1 MSLSKL
7 LRRHNNLRWHH
18 AALILTAALLLVNW
32 QLLAG
37 RVFERADGYN
47 FFSPYYSL
55 IADFA
60 RAGRLL
66 LWNPW
71 TDGGSPDFA
80 EPQVGAFSPVLF
92 FFALVAGGS
101 SDAFR
106 IYWLVLWLAGGLGM
120 LLLAR
125 HFRAP
130 VWAGLC
136 VALGFTFSGFYT
148 GHAEH
153 TSVLYSYS
161 FLPFVI
167 WRLDVSLQRGNL
179 FAAAQAGALWGLSA
193 LAGNPTVTIS
203 SVGLIVA
210 WVVGRSCFAEED
222 APARGWKQAL
232 SVLTMVGIVGTI
244 VLAPTYFSF
253 LFEGHG
259 YSDRSE
265 PLPRR
270 FALSSNAFHPG
281 ALVTLISPAFMQLR
295 FADPDLWFYTDVSS
309 LNLYLGTTIL
319 VLAVIAL
326 LRSEQPRWRWFVG
339 ATAIF
344 VFACAM
350 SRTLPFRGWLYDLLP
365 ATRYFRHSSMFRGY
379 AMFLICVLALLG
391 ARDLAGLATDRVLR
405 RKFLLVA
412 TFLSAAAAVTFAIVA
427 FAIEAENPY
436 SFLAIAHFVATW
448 CGLLA
453 LAYAVDRAPASCSG
467 LVPAALLSLAII
479 DGVVASHLSEE
490 TLYSAGPSPDSI
502 AAHDSSIALGPA
514 QVRRIFDLGRGNLN
528 LIPKIPTLKGY
539 AAFKNRFHEA
549 TIRNPVLSSIA
560 LGENR
565 FWFAA
570 EAPEIELSRESFEK
584 FERRVQD
591 ISAPVIVRHSRH
603 SMLHVSDSM
612 LNGPAMTESNAN
624 ALERA
629 FAATRATPQIISY
642 SPDRLVLD
650 TSVPEDGWLM
660 VTERWSRSWH
670 ASVNGIDTPIEGA
683 DFIYR
688 AVWVRKGSNRVEFSF
703 RPSGVY
709 ALVGLSWFTLGG
721 IGFLSF
727 IAARRAAGTVP
738 AFASGYRSPSPA
750 RSPPQKL
757 LSNVGVVALSGKRWD
772 SAINY
777 LRLTDVDRMLLSL
790 LPLAWPSAPDCRDAL
805 LLCSALRSHVFFF
818 FFFL

>member
-1 MSLSKL
+1 MSLYKL
-7 LRRHNNLRWHH
+7 LRRHDSLRWGH
-18 AALILTAALLLVNW
+18 AALILTVALLLANW

-71 TDGGSPDFA
+71 THGGAPDFA
-80 EPQVGAFSPVLF
+80 EPQIGAFSPILVLF
-92 FFALVAGGS
+92 GLVAGGS

-106 IYWLVLWLAGGLGM
+106 IYWLALWLAGGLGM

-125 HFRAP
+125 HLRVP

-167 WRLDVSLQRGNL
+167 WRLDVSLRRGNL

-193 LAGNPTVTIS
+193 LAGNPAITIS
-203 SVGLIVA
+203 SVGLIIA
-210 WVVGRSCFAEED
+210 WVVGRSWFTEEG
-222 APARGWKQAL
+222 AAGRNWKQAL
-232 SVLTMVGIVGTI
+232 SILTIVGVVGTV
-244 VLAPTYFSF
+244 VLAPTYVSF

-265 PLPRR
+265 PLPRA
-270 FALSSNAFHPG
+270 FALSTNAFHPG

-295 FADPDLWFYTDVSS
+295 FADPDLWYYTDVSS

-326 LRSEQPRWRWFVG
+326 LRREKSRWRWFLFG
-339 ATAIF
+339 TA
-344 VFACAM
+344 VFMLACAM

-365 ATRYFRHSSMFRGY
+365 PTRYFRHSSMFRGY
-379 AMFLICVLALLG
+379 AMFLISVLALLG
-391 ARDLAGLATDRVLR
+391 ARDLAELATDRVLR
-405 RKFLLVA
+405 RKFLLAA
-412 TFLSAAAAVTFAIVA
+412 TSLSAAAAVTFAIVA
-427 FAIEAENPY
+427 FAIEAETPY
-436 SFLAIAHFVATW
+436 SSLAIAHLVAIW

-453 LAYAVDRAPASCSG
+453 LSYAVDRAPARCSR
-467 LVPAALLSLAII
+467 LVPTVLLSLAII
-479 DGVVASHLSEE
+479 DGLVASHLSEE
-490 TLYSAGPSPDSI
+490 TLYGAGPSPDSI
-502 AAHDSSIALGPA
+502 AAHNSSIALGPTK
-514 QVRRIFDLGRGNLN
+514 VGRIFDLGRGNLN

-549 TIRNPVLSSIA
+549 TIRNPVVSAIA
-560 LGENR
+560 LGEDR

-570 EAPEIELSRESFEK
+570 EALEIELNRESFEK
-584 FERRVQD
+584 FEKRVQD
-591 ISAPVIVRHSRH
+591 ISAPIIVRHSRH
-603 SMLHVSDSM
+603 SMLHVSDS
-612 LNGPAMTESNAN
+612 LLSGSALTESKAN

-629 FAATRATPQIISY
+629 VAATRVTAQIITY
-642 SPDRLVLD
+642 LPDRLVLD
-650 TSVPEDGWLM
+650 ASVPNDGWLM
-660 VTERWSRSWH
+660 VTDRWSRSWH
-670 ASVNGIDTPIEGA
+670 ASVNGVETPVEGA

-703 RPSGVY
+703 HPAWVY
-709 ALVGLSWFTLGG
+709 PLVGLSWFTLGG

-727 IAARRAAGTVP
+727 IAPRRAAGDKGL
-738 AFASGYRSPSPA
+738 ALD
-750 RSPPQKL
+750 L
-757 LSNVGVVALSGKRWD
+757 LSS
-772 SAINY
+772 
-777 LRLTDVDRMLLSL
+777 
-790 LPLAWPSAPDCRDAL
+790 
-805 LLCSALRSHVFFF
+805 
-818 FFFL
+818 